1 MDNDNQPR
9 PPNLSVPL
17 DASSKAQHSGDQ
29 VKLDEAAGLTDSPS
43 RELEGTTASYSQEQA
58 TTSYKDPKSHSTSA
72 SSPSSLAPNSVSGA
86 MEPTQSQSDR
96 QQVPFQISK
105 YITTTPNIHKTGTT
119 TTITAADV
127 LESGPASA
135 SFLVSNKNNNQHV
148 TDDSQSTLKK
158 TPAVIPQTSVPT
170 LSAATVAEF
179 QIPTQFLTL
188 TAPQI
193 DVHTLVQLKE
203 ILFSATQ
210 YLQHADQVIKYYRSH
225 IAQLKL
231 QNQLL
236 MIETHEASQRHEVE
250 NHLVKRELDR
260 LRFDQIDRQNEAAAA
275 ATAAATAAAAST
287 VESKPSPSSNLLSV
301 PTSNVSS
308 SVHPTTGNAKNA
320 AAVLSS
326 PGSTDSDTY
335 RRRLQRA
342 KLRIRD
348 SDKEIE
354 QKNKEIAMLKKRL
367 REGRLQREA
376 LEEAL
381 VNSSTPGGA
390 DKLRQSN
397 VNVKYNN
404 DKDNDEDDNE
414 DDEYEQSEIERA
426 TTPPSLEKE
435 SQASLLRT
443 PQSTTTIFNTRARTF
458 TAGTTRDNGLD
469 ALGFLASQA
478 LQEQQN
484 RKSTAPESPNQTT
497 SKDSFKSKT
506 ALHNASISVNLPS
519 LPFPSSGSTVSPDA
533 SLASSPKKGVEKSGL
548 RSPVA
553 LKEKIDTPNISVSRF
568 QLPSAAAVAA
578 AVATG
583 TNAVPAALTSAPA
596 EALPI
601 APEKRR
607 RESTG
612 STISNFSDSDD
623 RSSNNQPSPKK
634 QALESVVKNPKTPP
648 H

>member
-9 PPNLSVPL
+9 SPNLSAPL
-17 DASSKAQHSGDQ
+17 AASPKTQYSGDQ
-29 VKLDEAAGLTDSPS
+29 MKLDDAAGLKDSPS
-43 RELEGTTASYSQEQA
+43 RELGATTASYFQEQ
-58 TTSYKDPKSHSTSA
+58 TTTTYKDPKSHSSSVSSA
-72 SSPSSLAPNSVSGA
+72 SSLAPDSISGA
-86 MEPTQSQSDR
+86 MAPTQSQSGR

-119 TTITAADV
+119 TTITAAEV
-127 LESGPASA
+127 SESRPASA
-135 SFLVSNKNNNQHV
+135 SFLVGNDKTNQHA
-148 TDDSQSTLKK
+148 TNNSQSMLKE
-158 TPAVIPQTSVPT
+158 TPAVIPQASIPT
-170 LSAATVAEF
+170 LSAAAVGEF

-193 DVHTLVQLKE
+193 DILTLVQLKE
-203 ILFSATQ
+203 TLFSATQ
-210 YLQHADQVIKYYRSH
+210 YLQHADQVVKHYRSH
-225 IAQLKL
+225 VAQLKL

-275 ATAAATAAAAST
+275 AAAAAAVST
-287 VESKPSPSSNLLSV
+287 VESKQSPGSTLSTAPASNI
-301 PTSNVSS
+301 SS
-308 SVHPTTGNAKNA
+308 SVYPTAGNAKYVA
-320 AAVLSS
+320 TVLSS

-354 QKNKEIAMLKKRL
+354 QKNKEIAMLKKRV

-376 LEEAL
+376 LEDAL
-381 VNSSTPGGA
+381 VNSSTPGRTN
-390 DKLRQSN
+390 KLRQRRDN
-397 VNVKYNN
+397 AKYH
-404 DKDNDEDDNE
+404 DDNDNYEDDNE
-414 DDEYEQSEIERA
+414 DDEYEKSEIERA
-426 TTPPSLEKE
+426 TTPPSLEKKNKT
-435 SQASLLRT
+435 SLLRT
-443 PQSTTTIFNTRARTF
+443 PQSATAIFNTRARAS
-458 TAGTTRDNGLD
+458 TADTTRDNGLD

-484 RKSTAPESPNQTT
+484 RKSTASESPNPVTT
-497 SKDSFKSKT
+497 KDSFQGKT
-506 ALHNASISVNLPS
+506 ASHTGSISVNIPS
-519 LPFPSSGSTVSPDA
+519 LRFPPSGSTVSADA
-533 SLASSPKKGVEKSGL
+533 SLASSPKKGFEKSGL

-553 LKEKIDTPNISVSRF
+553 FKEKIATPTISVSRF
-568 QLPSAAAVAA
+568 PLTGAV

-583 TNAVPAALTSAPA
+583 PNAVPAALASAPA
-596 EALPI
+596 ETLPI

-612 STISNFSDSDD
+612 STISNFSDSED
-623 RSSNNQPSPKK
+623 RSNNNPSSPKK
-634 QALESVVKNPKTPP
+634 QALESLVKDPETPP
-648 H
+648 R